1 MIGFS
6 IGFGCIPFLL
16 LGELFPAEQ
25 RSILSSIAGSFNLGV
40 MFIVIKTYHYLE
52 SVCILLVLVLLFC
65 KFTQIEW
72 CEFFVYFF
80 HSNFFHLL
88 FYSEQIITTA
98 GTFWM
103 YSVFC
108 ALAVIFV
115 ISVVPE
121 TKGRDLDDIA
131 KLFVKNR
138 GSSVQSRSTNAK
150 KQMAIANV
158 VSETNGGVHNLS
170 FNGTSEHDSEIT
182 KL

>member
-25 RSILSSIAGSFNLGV
+25 RSVLSSIAGSFNLGV

-52 SVCILLVLVLLFC
+52 AVRIFWLAM
-65 KFTQIEW
+65 KFK
-72 CEFFVYFF
+72 
-80 HSNFFHLL
+80 SNNNVKFHLFL
-88 FYSEQIITTA
+88 HAQLITTA

-103 YSVFC
+103 YSSFC

-115 ISVVPE
+115 IFVVPE

-138 GSSVQSRSTNAK
+138 RASQQSNSPSIAKPSKHMTTN
-150 KQMAIANV
+150 
-158 VSETNGGVHNLS
+158 ETNGPNTKSTKTV
-170 FNGTSEHDSEIT
+170 NGIGGNDSDIT